1 MFEHM
6 NQQNFIFGF
15 RDTCAFWQINSFYFS
30 QVHLPTVNTTGSH
43 GHHVS
48 DGGQEAKLA
57 NHVLPYSKNT
67 ENIVTFDLRNRNFSL
82 ACDTGAFSGEVSDNG

>member
-1 MFEHM
+1 M
-6 NQQNFIFGF
+6 
-15 RDTCAFWQINSFYFS
+15 
-30 QVHLPTVNTTGSH
+30 NTTESH

-82 ACDTGAFSGEVSDNG
+82 ACDTGAFSGEVSDNVIQPLDFSAFPFFLLFKML

>member
-1 MFEHM
+1 M
-6 NQQNFIFGF
+6 NQQNFIFWF
-15 RDTCAFWQINSFYFS
+15 QRYVCVLTNQFFYFS
-30 QVHLPTVNTTGSH
+30 QVHLPTVNTTESH

-57 NHVLPYSKNT
+57 NHVLSYSKNT